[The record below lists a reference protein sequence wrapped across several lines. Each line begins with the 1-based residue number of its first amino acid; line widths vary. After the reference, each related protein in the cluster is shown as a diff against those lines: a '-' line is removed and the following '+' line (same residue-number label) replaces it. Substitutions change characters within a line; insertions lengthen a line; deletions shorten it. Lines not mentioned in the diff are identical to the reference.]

1 MISESMTKGADW
13 MAENLQT
20 QWENEGYVVVRNL
33 FDPGRTERLLNIA
46 NRILAQWRTE
56 NPETGKPGGPPSATV
71 MRHLNHPGYFRQ
83 PAPELGELLDAVA
96 DPQVLA
102 IARTILG
109 EEPLFRCTS
118 CFFNPLE
125 NSRDGDWHRDSQ
137 FGTPD
142 EAEEKKILVQ
152 LSRSGTSIQMQI
164 ALTPS
169 DDVEVV
175 PGSHLR
181 WDTPAESRIRK
192 ADGGTNNRSNE
203 MPGALRLALEA
214 GDAALFNPYGI
225 HRGRYH
231 TDRLRRTLMFTYTKS
246 SAPYRD
252 YFSKQPWFLE
262 PGYLDSAQPATR
274 GFFTPFVEMY
284 RDFWLAKAN

>member
-1 MISESMTKGADW
+1 MN
-13 MAENLQT
+13 ENLQM
-20 QWENEGYVVVRNL
+20 QWETMGYVVVRQL
-33 FDPGRTERLLNIA
+33 FDPARTAQLQ
-46 NRILAQWRTE
+46 RITDAILTQWRLE
-56 NPETGKPGGPPSATV
+56 NPETGKPGGAASATV

-83 PAPELGELLDAVA
+83 QPGWLGELLDAVA

-102 IARTILG
+102 VAHTILG

-142 EAEEKKILVQ
+142 PAEEQQIIAQ

-164 ALTPS
+164 ALVPS

-181 WDTPAESRIRK
+181 WDTPEEFAIRK
-192 ADGGTNNRSNE
+192 AEGGKNNRSNA
-203 MPGALRLALEA
+203 MPGALRLALDP
-214 GDAALFNPYGI
+214 GDAALFNPYGV

-231 TDRLRRTLMFTYTKS
+231 TDRSRRTLMFTYTKT

-252 YFSKQPWFLE
+252 YFSNQPWFLE
-262 PGYLDSAQPATR
+262 PGYLDGLQPATR
-274 GFFTPFVEMY
+274 AFFAPFVTTY
-284 RDFWLAKAN
+284 RDFWLEKK